1 MENCDDYLEKFE
13 ILSGWQIILI
23 MYYFMNIYNAISS
36 DVSMHSNR
44 LRFLP
49 PLRIVVLFSP
59 ESELHC
65 DQFQYLWM
73 YISGV

>member
-1 MENCDDYLEKFE
+1 MENCDDYPEKFE

-44 LRFLP
+44 LRFLVFTSTKDCCAVFP
-49 PLRIVVLFSP
+49 
-59 ESELHC
+59 
-65 DQFQYLWM
+65 
-73 YISGV
+73 